1 MSLIPKIPRASGGLC
16 PPWAPYQGSTLDQL
30 GTLSGPQTPRLLT
43 PPITTNPGSAPDQC
57 LLPLKLIVRIP
68 LMARCTRYNVD
79 KVCQRLAAGRWFS
92 PGIPI
97 SSTNK
102 TDHHEI
108 TEVLLKVALNTITIK
123 SYKST
128 KVW

>member
-1 MSLIPKIPRASGGLC
+1 MSVIPQTPKGSGAPPVPPTRAL
-16 PPWAPYQGSTLDQL
+16 PSTRW
-30 GTLSGPQTPRLLT
+30 GPKSGPQTPRLLT

-68 LMARCTRYNVD
+68 LMARCTRYNID